1 MTNNKET
8 LILLTASCRY
18 DNLMYLAKTIEPQ
31 YKKYIDKFDIRWLI
45 CKDQYNGTGNI
56 KKVIKFIDKTN
67 INYKIYDSGLP
78 NHKNFGGSIY
88 NEPLQKYVQEE
99 QLDNPWVHFLDDDNI
114 LHPRTLEIFNTCLEN
129 DFYGNKEIITTIN
142 KWHCGHNRE
151 IDEYSF
157 LQADKSGFIREWFM
171 FDPSSVMLR
180 YNIIEKYGFIL
191 DDFLYD
197 FHWLNMPV
205 IQNETENTIWYN
217 YYDGSYGR
225 HLIGTYHN
233 GLVKSENLNPF
244 VNIESMNM
252 DIILYDSN
260 IELPQMIPILSKE
273 TKEKIFKLIQRDIK
287 KFETIKI

>member
-114 LHPRTLEIFNTCLEN
+114 LHPRTLEIFNICLEN

-157 LQADKSGFIREWFM
+157 LQADESGFIREWFM

-244 VNIESMNM
+244 VNMESMNM

-260 IELPQMIPILSKE
+260 IELPQMIPILSQE
-273 TKEKIFKLIQRDIK
+273 TKEKIFKLIQRDVK